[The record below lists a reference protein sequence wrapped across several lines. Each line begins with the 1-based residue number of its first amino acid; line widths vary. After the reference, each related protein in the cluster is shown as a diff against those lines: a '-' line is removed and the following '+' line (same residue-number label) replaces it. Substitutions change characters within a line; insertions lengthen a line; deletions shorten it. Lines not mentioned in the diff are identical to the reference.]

1 MADALDSDSS
11 EEIHAGSSPVI
22 RTKMISGQKRSW
34 GDALSKVSC
43 GQFVAK
49 AREALCRERCRVSVL
64 RLKIN

>member
-49 AREALCRERCRVSVL
+49 ARECPYGTREEAPWALPV
-64 RLKIN
+64 